1 MSIRDYNKNNAG
13 DTLTNSVRL
22 SSTTEKIQNLVNQLH
37 DALPIIEAEFTDL
50 ENRQNV
56 TPNNIFPI
64 KMAALSDIYNATNI
78 LYEWYIEKAKR

>member
-1 MSIRDYNKNNAG
+1 MSIRDYNKNNANG
-13 DTLTNSVRL
+13 TFTGSIG
-22 SSTTEKIQNLVNQLH
+22 TTEKIQNLVNQLH
-37 DALPIIEAEFTDL
+37 NALPTIEAEFTDL

-64 KMAALSDIYNATNI
+64 KMQALSDIYNATNI